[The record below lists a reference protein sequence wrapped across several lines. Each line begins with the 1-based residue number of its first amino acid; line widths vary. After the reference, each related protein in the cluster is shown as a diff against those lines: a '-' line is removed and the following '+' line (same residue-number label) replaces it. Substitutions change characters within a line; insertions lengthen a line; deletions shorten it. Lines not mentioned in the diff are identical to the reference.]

1 MRSFSII
8 KSICDL
14 DILRWLYSNSLI
26 KPQIQSQQHEQTITQ
41 DLKTSKLIQV
51 IFAIYS
57 LLQEKEKE
65 KLWLKFLSK
74 RKNTPYKK

>member
-1 MRSFSII
+1 MRSSSII

-41 DLKTSKLIQV
+41 DLQTNSSDFCNLFFI
-51 IFAIYS
+51 AG
-57 LLQEKEKE
+57 
-65 KLWLKFLSK
+65 K
-74 RKNTPYKK
+74 RKGEIMIKIPK